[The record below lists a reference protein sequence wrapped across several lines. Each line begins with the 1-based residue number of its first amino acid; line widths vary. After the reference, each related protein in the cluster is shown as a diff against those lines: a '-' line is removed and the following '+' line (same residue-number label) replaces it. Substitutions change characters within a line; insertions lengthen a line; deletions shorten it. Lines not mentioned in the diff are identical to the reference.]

1 MVELGGYIGYSA
13 IKFGSAVKAVG
24 GQRYLSFESNAE
36 YASIAR
42 QLIDLAGLCNF
53 VHIVLGPSTDSIQ
66 SLASH
71 SPPRQID
78 ILFLDHA
85 ESLYLSDIKL
95 CEDLR
100 LLHPGSPPRLLCR
113 S

>member
-1 MVELGGYIGYSA
+1 M
-13 IKFGSAVKAVG
+13 
-24 GQRYLSFESNAE
+24 SFESNAE
-36 YASIAR
+36 YASVAR

-53 VHIVLGPSTDSIQ
+53 VHIAVGPSTDSTQ

-78 ILFLDHA
+78 ILFLNYA
-85 ESLYLSDIKL
+85 ENLYLSDLQL

-100 LLHPGSPPRLLCR
+100 LLHPGSYVVADNIGGPGAQEYVSWVEGRVVVASCVFH
-113 S
+113 